1 MQVLGTWQVDEEEQ
15 DSTDMEPPEGAVQD
29 GGGIGIQ
36 AAEQWVEPCTNGC
49 PGAAIVG
56 GCYTVGG
63 SVSCVLKAFDQ
74 GEGDDDGHNQSQDD
88 VAIPGAMQEAGQLS
102 GPEDCT
108 AKGKEEQGDKD
119 KYDECI
125 QDNSEGMIIAQEW

>member
-36 AAEQWVEPCTNGC
+36 AAEQWVEPCTDGC

-56 GCYTVGG
+56 GCYTMGS

-74 GEGDDDGHNQSQDD
+74 GKGDEDGPNQSQDD
-88 VAIPGAMQEAGQLS
+88 VAIPGAMQEAGRRA
-102 GPEDCT
+102 GPEIGRASCR
-108 AKGKEEQGDKD
+108 ERV
-119 KYDECI
+119 
-125 QDNSEGMIIAQEW
+125 